1 MHTVANTNLRAVLIL
16 GIAVAMSSA
25 ATPPDFSGKWTLD
38 NSRSQGANGE
48 SIELTIQQTTG
59 GKIDCKRI
67 LREPDGKQIQMT
79 FTCPPDGTTCDLD
92 ENGHKAK
99 VSIWYDG
106 SALVMAKTNG
116 ESRDSTTERTF
127 TLSPDGKTLT
137 VEFTNYSGSGKPD
150 KLVFSKQ

>member
-38 NSRSQGANGE
+38 NSRSQGVNGE

-59 GKIDCKRI
+59 GKMDYKRI
-67 LREPDGKQIQMT
+67 LRERDGKQIQMT
-79 FTCPPDGTTCDLD
+79 FTCAADGTTCDVD
-92 ENGHKAK
+92 ENGHTAK
-99 VSIWYDG
+99 VTLWYDG

-116 ESRDSTTERTF
+116 ESHDSTTERTLP
-127 TLSPDGKTLT
+127 LSPDGKTLII
-137 VEFTNYSGSGKPD
+137 EFTNYSGSGKPE

>member
-1 MHTVANTNLRAVLIL
+1 MHTVANTSLRAVLIL
-16 GIAVAMSSA
+16 GIAVAMSFA

-38 NSRSQGANGE
+38 NSRSQGASGE
-48 SIELTIQQTTG
+48 SIELTIQQMTG
-59 GKIDCKRI
+59 GKIDYKRI
-67 LREPDGKQIQMT
+67 LRERDGKQIQMT
-79 FTCPPDGTTCDLD
+79 FTCTADGTTCDLD

-99 VSIWYDG
+99 VSLWYDG

-127 TLSPDGKTLT
+127 TLSPDGKTLI
-137 VEFTNYSGSGKPD
+137 VEFTNYSGSGKPE